1 MAISTIDE
9 SQRKAAR
16 FARLLYLFPGV
27 SAYFAE
33 FYVCSNLIVY
43 GDAAKTASNIVASEY
58 PASPRSCGG
67 PSWRL

>member
-16 FARLLYLFPGV
+16 VAGFMYLFLGV
-27 SAYFAE
+27 SAYSAE
-33 FYVCSNLIVY
+33 FYVHSNLIVY
-43 GDAAKTASNIVASEY
+43 GDAAKTASSIMPSEY
-58 PASPRSCGG
+58 SASPRSCGG

>member
-16 FARLLYLFPGV
+16 VGGFMCLFLGV

-33 FYVCSNLIVY
+33 FYVRSNLIVH
-43 GDAAKTASNIVASEY
+43 GDAAKTASNITASEY
-58 PASPRSCGG
+58 SASPRSCGG